1 MASELTTKRVYKKR
15 SPAMWLRQILL
26 GGLLIYVSYIGYMH
40 LQRQTAFPPVDAI
53 CPFGGL
59 ESLYSVIFHGQY
71 LQRIYISSFILLGI
85 TLLLVI
91 VTGRTFCGWICPLGT
106 LQGIAGLIGR
116 RVFGFKQRLSLEQ
129 DNRVRWLRYVALIVF
144 TVGAWMGGK
153 LLIRPYDPWVAWM
166 HIWEPIDMIRG
177 FPIGFA
183 ILIGSLITAMV
194 IPRAFCRY
202 LCPMGIF
209 LGIANRLS
217 FTRITVNQETCIHCL
232 ACDRKCPVGIPIANA
247 TVVDQ
252 TDCLSC
258 GECIPVCPVPN
269 TIQFETNR
277 RRVSPMALGV
287 TVIVIFFGVI
297 GLTKAVGIYQ
307 STPPHVSEMR
317 KSGNISPDD
326 IKGYMTL
333 NEVADLFSLPLDS
346 LYNRLGLDRSQ
357 VPPDTKGRDI
367 SSIVEGFETDNI
379 RLVVAD
385 MLAVPPPTSSCGNE
399 SRGESAPAIM
409 GIHTLREVARDNCI
423 ELGALYRELGLDSL
437 TIPPD
442 TPCRE
447 LKNIISPDFHTS
459 RVREA
464 VAAIKAASGID
475 GSQNERG
482 RRRRGR

>member
-1 MASELTTKRVYKKR
+1 MASEPATKRTYKKR
-15 SPAMWLRQILL
+15 STAMWLRQVLL
-26 GGLLIYVSYIGYMH
+26 GGLLVYVSYIGYMH

-91 VTGRTFCGWICPLGT
+91 VTGRSFCGWICPLGT
-106 LQGIAGLIGR
+106 LQGIAGWIGQH
-116 RVFGFKQRLSLEQ
+116 VFGFKQRLSLEQ
-129 DNRVRWLRYVALIVF
+129 DNRVRWLRYVALVVF

-166 HIWEPIDMIRG
+166 HIWEPLDMIRE

-183 ILIGSLITAMV
+183 ILIGSLITAIV
-194 IPRAFCRY
+194 IPRPFCRY

-209 LGIANRLS
+209 LGIANRFS
-217 FTRITVNQETCIHCL
+217 MTRITVNQEKCIHCL
-232 ACDRKCPVGIPIANA
+232 ACDRKCPVGIPIANS
-247 TVVDQ
+247 TVVNR
-252 TDCLSC
+252 TDCLAC
-258 GECIPVCPVPN
+258 GECIPVCPVPD

-277 RRVSPMALGV
+277 RRLSPMALGI

-297 GLTKAVGIYQ
+297 GLTKAIGIYQ
-307 STPPHVSEMR
+307 STPPHVSEMK
-317 KSGNISPDD
+317 KSGNVSPDD

-333 NEVADLFSLPLDS
+333 HEIADLFNLPLDS

-367 SSIVEGFETDNI
+367 SAIVEGFETDHL
-379 RLVVAD
+379 RVVVAD
-385 MLAVPPPTSSCGNE
+385 ILAMPPPSSNCGNE
-399 SRGESAPAIM
+399 SVGNAAPAIM
-409 GIHTLREVARDNCI
+409 GIHTLREVARDNDI
-423 ELGALYRELGLDSL
+423 ELGRLYLELGLDSL
-437 TIPPD
+437 IVPPD

-447 LKNIISPDFHTS
+447 LKNMVSPDFHTS
-459 RVREA
+459 KVREA
-464 VAAIKAASGID
+464 VAAIKASGASGT
-475 GSQNERG
+475 QRERL
-482 RRRRGR
+482 RQRRGR